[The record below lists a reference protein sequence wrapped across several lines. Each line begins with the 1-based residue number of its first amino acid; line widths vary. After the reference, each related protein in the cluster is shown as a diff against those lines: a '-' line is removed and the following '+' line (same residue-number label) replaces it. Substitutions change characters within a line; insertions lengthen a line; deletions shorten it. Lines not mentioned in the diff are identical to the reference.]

1 MNCVYNLFLI
11 LILFFQISDIT
22 RKVLILKIIYMNIK
36 VYNRN
41 YSNNINNFLLNKYIW
56 RTINPILMYI
66 LLIIYTE
73 KSLFISIMF
82 ILISDMMEI
91 S

>member
-1 MNCVYNLFLI
+1 
-11 LILFFQISDIT
+11 
-22 RKVLILKIIYMNIK
+22 MNIK

-56 RTINPILMYI
+56 RTINPVLMYI

-73 KSLFISIMF
+73 KSLFLSIMF